1 MQSPR
6 RQISRVEAQREFM
19 IRQEKFTGMLKG
31 DEPPS
36 ELETTKSWRNRNWI
50 DRGEHADVRA
60 GSRLVVSSKPSGT
73 LNASFDHRKAGYVL
87 KLYSSTVYRL
97 DKRLENWI
105 EIVNCSGGT
114 PGGESR
120 FSALGDDAILCSGD
134 IFRIAVSE
142 AIPYMYQCNL
152 ARPSALLTN
161 IGTYT
166 GAEYLY
172 RYLTAFA
179 RIEGSGNRNRFS
191 DGAEL
196 VLETGTAK
204 EAGVE
209 RDYAEAAF
217 ATEIGSGTHSIYHFQ
232 VPFAAKQVT
241 HMPLYRSKNIG
252 VDGDGNNAR
261 YFTWVDDVPA
271 CKVLDVTVS
280 GATCTIRS
288 GSVGFVEGD
297 VSCTLKARSGATEY
311 SDTISAYTSSSEV
324 TLATPGNIPDGD
336 HTVIIGDGRVMMV
349 TQAGYTLHRVTGG
362 TSDVFVA
369 ADVGR
374 TIYLS
379 SGVERIITAF
389 IDANNVRVNVN
400 ASISAVTGATL
411 QKSSGEYAFKRK
423 WNDTVKDDG
432 DTIGEIGLQE
442 RVLSSQPEYIPL
454 YGYTAMGDCD
464 VGIIDSGFFVATDR
478 DSSRYY
484 YSNIGSKEWSIGQYR
499 ADVQTA
505 KLPLS
510 VRELLVG
517 NGVVCIF
524 MTTRCAWLNLKQF
537 SNAGN
542 PDVGE
547 FIAQLAEYTLF
558 KEDNIGVIAHNSI
571 DSVGGQWIALTNEP
585 AIRITNGFEWGA
597 ENMAIDPNTGSGAV
611 MDEIMRIDHYYGVI
625 GWYTPGP
632 YGGYKLQY
640 DKWVES

>member
-1 MQSPR
+1 
-6 RQISRVEAQREFM
+6 
-19 IRQEKFTGMLKG
+19 MLKG

-36 ELETTKSWRNRNWI
+36 ELETTKAWRNRNWI
-50 DRGEHADVRA
+50 DRGEHSDVRP

-87 KLYSSTVYRL
+87 KLYGSSVYRI
-97 DKRLENWI
+97 DKRLENWT
-105 EIVNCSGGT
+105 EVVNCSGGT

-120 FSALGDDAILCSGD
+120 FSALGDDAILCAGP
-134 IFRIAVSE
+134 IFRVAVSE
-142 AIPYMYQCNL
+142 SIPYMYQCNL
-152 ARPSALLTN
+152 ARPSSLLTN

-179 RIEGSGNRNRFS
+179 RIEGTGNRNRFS
-191 DGAEL
+191 NGAEL

-217 ATEIGSGTHSIYHFQ
+217 ATAIGSGTHSIYDFE
-232 VPFAAKQVT
+232 VPIAAKQVT

-252 VDGDGNNAR
+252 TGGDGNNAR
-261 YFTWVDDVPA
+261 YFVWCDDVPV

-288 GSVGFVEGD
+288 GSVSFVEGD
-297 VSCTLKARSGATEY
+297 VSCTLKARIGATEY
-311 SDTISAYTSSSEV
+311 SDTISAYTSGSIV
-324 TLATPGNIPDGD
+324 TLANPGNIPDGD
-336 HTVIIGDGRVMMV
+336 HTVIIGDGRVMQV
-349 TQAGYTLHRVTGG
+349 TQAGFTLHRVAGG
-362 TSDVFVA
+362 TTDVFVA

-374 TIYLS
+374 TTYLA
-379 SGVERIITAF
+379 SGAERIITAF
-389 IDANNVRVNVN
+389 IDADNVRVNVSAN
-400 ASISAVTGATL
+400 VSSITGATI
-411 QKSSGEYAFKRK
+411 QKSSGTYAFKRK

-432 DTIGEIGLQE
+432 DTIGEVGLQE
-442 RVLSSQPEYIPL
+442 RMLSQQPEYIPL
-454 YGYTAMGDCD
+454 YGYTAIPDSN
-464 VGIIDSGFFVATDR
+464 VGIIDSGFFVAAER
-478 DSSRYY
+478 DESRYY

-510 VRELLVG
+510 IREMLVG
-517 NGVVCIF
+517 NGVVCVF
-524 MTTRCAWLNLKQF
+524 MTTRCAWISLKQF

-547 FIAQLAEYTLF
+547 FVAQLAEYTLF
-558 KEDNIGVIAHNSI
+558 KEDRIGVIAHNSI
-571 DSVGGQWIALTNEP
+571 ASVGNKWIALTSEP
-585 AIRITNGFEWGA
+585 AIRLTNGSEWEP
-597 ENMAIDPNTGSGAV
+597 ENLAIDQQTGSGAV
-611 MDEIMRIDHYYGVI
+611 MDELMRIDHYYGVI
-625 GWYTPGP
+625 GWYAPGP